1 MKTLWQDIRYGMRML
16 GKSPGF
22 TAIAL
27 ITLAVG
33 IGANTIMFSVVDAM
47 VFRPMHV
54 REPDRI
60 VYCGIRDYDL
70 LVSYAMY
77 AEMRRDNPA
86 FSDLVAHNWAGGPS
100 TWVRGDA
107 VKQMDLMYV
116 SSNYFSVL
124 GAAPAYGRTFLPEEE
139 SCGAEPV
146 VVLNYETW
154 RKEGSDPGIV
164 GQYVQINATLCRI
177 VGVAPKGFT
186 GTAAKGP
193 DLWLPLGAH
202 GPVAH
207 YNEDRPTGRAA
218 AIWDY
223 PWVLMLGRLKPGLDM
238 PAAEARLQA
247 LIPRLKDIE
256 PQGWKD
262 ETRLYVSR
270 PSRLNAGDNE
280 YERKFLPIVS
290 MVLMGISGAILLIAC
305 LNLAGMI
312 TVQGAARQRE
322 IAIRMAIGGGRL
334 RIIRQLFL
342 ESLLLALFGGALAL
356 IPALWGVRILNVWF
370 AKGTMPIHVATSLDL
385 RALAATLA
393 FCLIATVL
401 FGLKPA
407 VSLSARNVIRDL
419 KESGGAAIRS
429 IRRRRRLIPRGL
441 SVVCQIALSV
451 VLVMAATLFTR
462 TALNAA
468 RADLGF
474 SLDGKVVVR
483 IDPLAGGYT
492 KAQAVSACEALAERL
507 RGMPGIAAA
516 GLSSAFPIGNTDPEL
531 SQRFIAYKPGAE
543 DESSTNLVEKGLM
556 LYSVGDS
563 YLEAMGIPLLQ
574 GRSFNRLDLAPDAE
588 KVVIIDEQ
596 LARKLRPDGNAVDC
610 LILHG
615 WGSNSELD
623 LCRVVGIV
631 PDQRDL
637 AGQVMNW
644 RYIYQP
650 FPDYRLPTYIHL
662 RLAKPSSQAE
672 TALVRSLGAQI
683 RKIDPRLPVVSVMS
697 LTDLRLGNSGVR
709 QTRMTAKLATMFGT
723 MALFLAG
730 LGLYAIKG
738 HMVASQTPEI
748 GIRMALGATRRNIL
762 AMVFRQ
768 GAASTCAGLLIG
780 IVLAIALARLIRA
793 GFYGVSPMDP
803 VSIVATVT
811 LLTLVSLLAGYVPA
825 RRAARI
831 DPMTALRCE

>member
-47 VFRPMHV
+47 MFRPMHV

-60 VYCGIRDYDL
+60 AYCGIRDYDL
-70 LVSYAMY
+70 LVGYAMY

-86 FSDLVAHNWAGGPS
+86 FSDLVAHNWGGGSS

-107 VKQMDLMYV
+107 VKQMYLMYV

-146 VVLNYETW
+146 AVLSYETW

-164 GQYVQINATLCRI
+164 GQYAQINATLCRI
-177 VGVAPKGFT
+177 IGVAPKGFT

-193 DLWLPLGAH
+193 DLWLNMGAY

-207 YNEDRPTGRAA
+207 YSEDRPTGRAA
-218 AIWDY
+218 TLWDY
-223 PWVLMLGRLKPGLDM
+223 PSVLMLGRLKPGLDM

-256 PQGWKD
+256 SRGWKD

-270 PSRLNAGDNE
+270 PSRLGAGDDEN
-280 YERKFLPIVS
+280 ERKYLPILS
-290 MVLMGISGAILLIAC
+290 MVLMGISGAVLLIAC

-356 IPALWGVRILNVWF
+356 IPAFWGVRILNAWF
-370 AKGTMPIHVATSLDL
+370 AKGTMPIHIATSLDM

-419 KESGGAAIRS
+419 KESSGAAIRS
-429 IRRRRRLIPRGL
+429 ARRRRLIPRGL

-474 SLDGKVVVR
+474 SLAGKVVVR

-492 KAQAVSACEALAERL
+492 KAQAVRACETLAERL

-516 GLSSAFPIGNTDPEL
+516 GLSSGFPVGNVDPEL

-543 DESSTNLVEKGLM
+543 DESSTNLVERGLM
-556 LYSVGDS
+556 VYGAGDG

-610 LILHG
+610 LIQHG

-631 PDQRDL
+631 PDQRDF

-644 RYIYQP
+644 RHIYQP
-650 FPDYRLPTYIHL
+650 IPDYRLSSYIHL
-662 RLAKPSSQAE
+662 RLADTSSQAE

-683 RKIDPRLPVVSVMS
+683 RKIDPRLPVVSVTS

-709 QTRMTAKLATMFGT
+709 QTRITAKLAAMFGT

-748 GIRMALGATRRNIL
+748 GIRMALGATGRNVL

-780 IVLAIALARLIRA
+780 IVLAVALARLIRS

-803 VSIVATVT
+803 VSIIATVV
-811 LLTLVSLLAGYVPA
+811 LLAAVSLLAGYVPA

-831 DPMTALRCE
+831 DPMAALRCE